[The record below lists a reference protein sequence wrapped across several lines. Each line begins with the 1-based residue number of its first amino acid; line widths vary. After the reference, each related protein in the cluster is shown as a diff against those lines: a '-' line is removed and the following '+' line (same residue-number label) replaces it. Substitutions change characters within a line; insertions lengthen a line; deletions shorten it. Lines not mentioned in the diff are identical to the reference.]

1 MSKIG
6 SGTGMSRQ
14 SSSENTSVTTSTTNN
29 VDNRMVVDSGLGVN
43 GSNNYASAVFSDQ
56 GAIDA
61 AFDFAKGSTE
71 TTYKSTAD
79 AIGLARD
86 GLKLN
91 LDQSAIN
98 AKGFLDSMGKLLDTA
113 KAVNEN
119 ATANV
124 AAAYSN
130 VQEIGTGQKFLVAG
144 ALCIAG
150 IVAVSKMKG

>member
-6 SGTGMSRQ
+6 GPSASKQ
-14 SSSENTSVTTSTTNN
+14 SESTNISNTTSTTNN
-29 VDNRMVVDSGLGVN
+29 TDNRMVNDGGVGVSGTGNSV
-43 GSNNYASAVFSDQ
+43 YATVTDG
-56 GAIDA
+56 GAINA
-61 AFDFAKGSTE
+61 AFDFAKSSTE

-86 GLKLN
+86 GLKMN

-113 KAVNEN
+113 KSVNEN

>member
-1 MSKIG
+1 MSSIG
-6 SGTGMSRQ
+6 GPSASRQ
-14 SSSENTSVTTSTTNN
+14 SQSSNISTTTSTTNN
-29 VDNRMVVDSGLGVN
+29 TDNRMVNDGGVGVSGSG
-43 GSNNYASAVFSDQ
+43 NNVYASVTDG
-56 GAIDA
+56 GAINA
-61 AFDFAKGSTE
+61 AFDFAKSSTE

-113 KAVNEN
+113 KSVNEN

-144 ALCIAG
+144 ALAIAG